1 MRINKFG
8 IPLKDV
14 GNRLNTLNEELK
26 KHGMM
31 ILADS
36 EGTLEF
42 NEPAKEVVTGLTL
55 RVALFEKPFKEN
67 PIVATF
73 RKIRELNAKMHKA
86 RYLESKNGA
95 KLAGVWIDELEASNE

>member
-1 MRINKFG
+1 MINKFG

-14 GNRLNTLNEELK
+14 GNRLNTLNKEIK

-31 ILADS
+31 ILADT

-42 NEPAKEVVTGLTL
+42 GDPTREVVTELTL
-55 RVALFEKPFKEN
+55 KVALFEKPFKEN

-73 RKIRELNAKMHKA
+73 RKVREMNAKIYKA
-86 RYLESKNGA
+86 RCLESKRGA
-95 KLAGVWIDELEASNE
+95 KLAGVWIDELGASNE